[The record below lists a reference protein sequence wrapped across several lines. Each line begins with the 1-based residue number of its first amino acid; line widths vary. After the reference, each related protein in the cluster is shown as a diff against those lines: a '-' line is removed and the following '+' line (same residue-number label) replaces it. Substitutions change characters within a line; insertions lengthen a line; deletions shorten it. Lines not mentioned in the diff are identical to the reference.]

1 VNPNGKLDRIIR
13 IIIGLFIIV
22 FSVLSQRWWLS
33 LCGVVIFFNVFR
45 YCRHALCSILQLSP
59 KYSDEEKYIDA
70 GYWYFLVGV
79 IALILSKGLHITYWF
94 AHLLKNQSVLWCIAW
109 SGIGIGAGLI
119 NIRDHEIPSSMR
131 LHFIGYYGFVLL
143 VVSLFSFTVV
153 ELRSESWF
161 EVGVKFKALAAL
173 IGLIGG
179 FLGNVY
185 NLSKKWLDK

>member
-1 VNPNGKLDRIIR
+1 
-13 IIIGLFIIV
+13 
-22 FSVLSQRWWLS
+22 
-33 LCGVVIFFNVFR
+33 
-45 YCRHALCSILQLSP
+45 
-59 KYSDEEKYIDA
+59 
-70 GYWYFLVGV
+70 
-79 IALILSKGLHITYWF
+79 
-94 AHLLKNQSVLWCIAW
+94 
-109 SGIGIGAGLI
+109 
-119 NIRDHEIPSSMR
+119 MR

>member
-1 VNPNGKLDRIIR
+1 
-13 IIIGLFIIV
+13 
-22 FSVLSQRWWLS
+22 
-33 LCGVVIFFNVFR
+33 
-45 YCRHALCSILQLSP
+45 
-59 KYSDEEKYIDA
+59 
-70 GYWYFLVGV
+70 
-79 IALILSKGLHITYWF
+79 
-94 AHLLKNQSVLWCIAW
+94 LLKNQSVLWCIAW